1 MQDTH
6 VHHSMVNVLDKI
18 AVSNGHTL
26 AQNAPFSLIPLYDLE
41 ENSVISF
48 LISI

>member
-1 MQDTH
+1 
-6 VHHSMVNVLDKI
+6 MVNVLDKI

-26 AQNAPFSLIPLYDLE
+26 AQNAPVSLIPVYELE
-41 ENSVISF
+41 EKNVTIF